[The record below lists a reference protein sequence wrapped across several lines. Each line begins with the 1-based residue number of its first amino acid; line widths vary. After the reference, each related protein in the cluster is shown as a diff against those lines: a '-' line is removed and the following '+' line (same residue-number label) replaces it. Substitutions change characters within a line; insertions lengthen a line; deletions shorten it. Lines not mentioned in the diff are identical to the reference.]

1 MRRNSKLR
9 LLKKTASLLLAGIL
23 LAGSLA
29 GCGTTADKSEN
40 KTVRKALN

>member
-23 LAGSLA
+23 LPEALPDA
-29 GCGTTADKSEN
+29 EQRRIKA
-40 KTVRKALN
+40 KTRQLL